1 MFFCKCKKRRKK
13 NIHNSTHTPTWVVF
27 FFSSPGKATL
37 ELGATWIHGAYGNPV
52 YHLAEENR
60 LLEHTTD
67 GERSVGRI
75 SLFTKNGVAHYQTN
89 AGTRIPKDLVE
100 EFSDLYNEVS
110 MTGRCGCMNSVL
122 HAQTNPCA
130 NTAASAFYNRPQCQ
144 QSAHKTII
152 GRADCWILLCPI
164 EIEQNVINLRRDHQI
179 QVHWWPRLN

>member
-1 MFFCKCKKRRKK
+1 M
-13 NIHNSTHTPTWVVF
+13 
-27 FFSSPGKATL
+27 

-110 MTGRCGCMNSVL
+110 ATVQQLRCFTTRASANRALIKQLLTGLHVEFYSVL
-122 HAQTNPCA
+122 
-130 NTAASAFYNRPQCQ
+130 S
-144 QSAHKTII
+144 
-152 GRADCWILLCPI
+152 G
-164 EIEQNVINLRRDHQI
+164 
-179 QVHWWPRLN
+179 LNIM